1 MVKKISFL
9 LIIVTLFVGCSGH
22 RTEYGRKRFD
32 YNRFSTKPNI
42 NNTIYKIIDTTKLY
56 RLISKDYDALNKQL
70 DKAYSLHLKFYNN
83 GRVGQFFSY
92 NENDLTSLDP
102 KRARMGI
109 YNYSNNI
116 LHIEYYLETPQ
127 GNGLVD
133 YEFIIE
139 KNKDTLKLVD
149 KEYHFN
155 YKEVALKKEF
165 LIYKPDW

>member
-9 LIIVTLFVGCSGH
+9 LIISLLVGCLSH
-22 RTEYGRKRFD
+22 KTEYGRKRLD
-32 YNRFSTKPNI
+32 YNRLSTKPNT
-42 NNTIYKIIDTTKLY
+42 NNAIYKIIDTTKLY

-70 DKAYSLHLKFYNN
+70 GKTYSLHLKFYNN

-92 NENDLTSLDP
+92 KESDITSLDP

-109 YNYSNNI
+109 YNYSNNK
-116 LHIEYYLETPQ
+116 LHVEYYLETPQ
-127 GNGLVD
+127 GDGLVD
-133 YEFIIE
+133 YEFNIE

-149 KEYHFN
+149 KEYSFS
-155 YKEVALKKEF
+155 YKEVPLAKDF